1 MFGKDP
7 TMFFIGL
14 LMAGVGVFA
23 LCSTLF
29 GKHKQFANA
38 KPIIFSV
45 AFILIG
51 ALYSVS
57 AYLDDIGLMVFSIVF
72 PLGIG
77 FASFG
82 ISNIILYKTCTHK
95 TTATYLYSQPAGKRG
110 ERAVPMFRYNYEGE
124 EYTCPSKQ
132 QVSSS
137 LIGTKYR
144 IDQPC
149 QIFINPNKP
158 KNNIVRFEKMTGE
171 IGKIVIGIGF
181 IVGAVCALLF
191 M

>member
-1 MFGKDP
+1 MFDKNP
-7 TMFFIGL
+7 EIIFIGL
-14 LMAGVGVFA
+14 LMAGFGVFI
-23 LCSTLF
+23 LFSTLF
-29 GKHKQFANA
+29 GKYKQFASEKSITA
-38 KPIIFSV
+38 AV

-57 AYLDDIGLMVFSIVF
+57 AYLDDIGLMGFSFAF
-72 PLGIG
+72 PLGG
-77 FASFG
+77 AFVAFG
-82 ISNIILYKTCTHK
+82 IFDLVLCKTCTTK
-95 TTATYLYSQPAGKRG
+95 VTATYLYSRPAGKRG
-110 ERAVPMFRYNYEGE
+110 ERAVPMFRYTYEGE
-124 EYTCPSKQ
+124 EYTCASKQ

-158 KNNIVRFEKMTGE
+158 KNNIVRIEKITND
-171 IGKIVIGIGF
+171 IGWIVIGIGF
-181 IVGAVCALLF
+181 IVGGVCALLF

>member
-14 LMAGVGVFA
+14 LMAGAGVFA

-29 GKHKQFANA
+29 GKYKQFASA
-38 KPIIFSV
+38 KPIILSV

-51 ALYSVS
+51 ALYSVTS
-57 AYLDDIGLMVFSIVF
+57 YFDDFGLLVFSIVF
-72 PLGIG
+72 PLGSG
-77 FASFG
+77 FVAIG
-82 ISNIILYKTCTHK
+82 ISNLLLYRTCTTK
-95 TTATYLYSQPAGKRG
+95 ITATYLYSKPTGKRG
-110 ERAVPMFRYNYEGE
+110 ERAIPMFRYSYEGE
-124 EYTCPSKQ
+124 EYTCASKQ

-158 KNNIVRFEKMTGE
+158 KNNIVRIEKTKDE
-171 IGKIVIGIGF
+171 IGKIIIGLVFIG
-181 IVGAVCALLF
+181 GGVCALLF
-191 M
+191 L